1 VKYAIAI
8 REFFAALFGSKLLVQ
23 LRADLEEARRER
35 DYFRG
40 RNERLELMLLPQR
53 TTPQTTRADWRTNN
67 PGGVTLT
74 GGRKSWAMIE
84 RENRIQQEA
93 EAKAEAEAKKN
104 SAVDQPAA
112 TTN

>member
-8 REFFAALFGSKLLVQ
+8 REFFSALFGSKMVVQ

-40 RNERLELMLLPQR
+40 RNERLELMLLPNR
-53 TTPQTTRADWRTNN
+53 VTPQTQRSDWRQQN
-67 PGGVTLT
+67 PGGATLV

-84 RENRIQQEA
+84 RENRLALEA
-93 EAKAEAEAKKN
+93 DKKAN
-104 SAVDQPAA
+104 PDPQPAA
-112 TTN
+112 EPAKTN